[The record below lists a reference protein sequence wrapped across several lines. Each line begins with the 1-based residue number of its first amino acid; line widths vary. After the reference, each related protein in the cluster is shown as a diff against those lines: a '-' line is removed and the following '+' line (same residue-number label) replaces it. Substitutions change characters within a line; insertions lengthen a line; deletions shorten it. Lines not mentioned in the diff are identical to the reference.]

1 MDIEELL
8 DFQPARTLKRGPDAD
23 ADGEFEGMFKRKA
36 MEAPQKKNYEDMT
49 DEERLALVMELD
61 EDKAVEMDE
70 GTVKR
75 MVMQLEK
82 KYAKN
87 QELRIKHAEQPEK
100 FMESEIELHVEVG
113 KCLTIATQ
121 PQLYP
126 VLVQSNGV
134 KLIVSLLAHSNSD
147 IVLGVVDL
155 LHELT
160 DTDVINEALDEALVL
175 VEALVKNQI
184 MSVLVQVLEAMDE
197 KNEDEAKGLHN
208 ILGIAEN
215 LVEADPE
222 LADHAFKQGLLA
234 WILNRL
240 KIRSFDQN
248 KLYCSELLAI
258 LLQSSV
264 SNRTQLGNIEGID
277 TMLQA
282 LALYKRRNPQIAEE
296 QEMMH
301 NLFDSLCLSLLAAE
315 NRDIFLKGEG
325 VELMILMLREKKMSR
340 PPALKVLNFA
350 LQGDEGINCCA
361 KFIDVYGLRSLF
373 PCFMKTPGKKAK
385 RGGFSEQE
393 WVEHVTSI
401 ISHLLRNLS
410 GSQLQ
415 RLMNKFVEDDH
426 LKVDR
431 LIELHLF
438 YLNRAKAVDREI
450 MQEKSQ
456 LDEIDEEKENEFY
469 MKRLDAGLFTLQRL
483 NYIILSIGT
492 AGIASVL
499 DRVKQLLSLKGENL
513 QPVREIMQE
522 YAESLG
528 DDKNK
533 ANEEKMNINH
543 MINQLT

>member
-1 MDIEELL
+1 MDIDELL
-8 DFQPARTLKRGPDAD
+8 DFQPARTLKRAPDG
-23 ADGEFEGMFKRKA
+23 DGDGDFEGMFKRKTV
-36 MEAPQKKNYEDMT
+36 EAPQKKNYEDMT

-61 EDKAVEMDE
+61 EDKTAEMDD

-75 MVMQLEK
+75 MILNLEK
-82 KYAKN
+82 KYTKN
-87 QELRIKHAEQPEK
+87 QELRIKHTEQPEK

-121 PQLYP
+121 PQLFP
-126 VLVQSNGV
+126 VLVQCKGV
-134 KLIVSLLAHSNSD
+134 KLIVSLLGHPNSD

-160 DTDVINEALDEALVL
+160 DTDVINEAIDDALEL
-175 VEALVKNQI
+175 VEALVQNQI
-184 MSVLVQVLEAMDE
+184 MSVLVQVLEALDE

-222 LADHAFKQGLLA
+222 LADHAFTQGLLA

-240 KIRSFDQN
+240 KVRSFDQN

-301 NLFDSLCLSLLAAE
+301 NLFDSLCLSLLASE

-373 PCFMKTPGKKAK
+373 PCFMKTPGKKVK

-431 LIELHLF
+431 LVELHLF
-438 YLNRAKAVDREI
+438 YLYRAKAVDRDIEE
-450 MQEKSQ
+450 EKLQ
-456 LDEIDEEKENEFY
+456 LEDVDEEKENEFY
-469 MKRLDAGLFTLQRL
+469 MKRLDVGLFTLQRL

-492 AGIASVL
+492 AGISTVF
-499 DRVKQLLSLKGENL
+499 DRVRQLLNLKGETL
-513 QPVREIMQE
+513 EPVREIMQE
-522 YAESLG
+522 YADSLG

-533 ANEEKMNINH
+533 ANEEKLNINH